1 MELQDII
8 NKIDIWQEWHD
19 NYCYFVPKFIE
30 SAKTCESW
38 QEWDKDLF
46 YEFLN
51 GEETNVYLPLDW
63 DILRTRRKTE

>member
-8 NKIDIWQEWHD
+8 NKIDIWQEWHG
-19 NYCYFVPKFIE
+19 NYCHFVPKFIE

-38 QEWDKDLF
+38 QDWDKYLF

-51 GEETNVYLPLDW
+51 VEETNVYLPYNKV
-63 DILRTRRKTE
+63 ILQKKNRLR